1 MSPSFPLY
9 LALALYG
16 VGTLAALLSLQLR
29 PAARLQ
35 RAAALLMGL
44 GWLAHTVWI
53 GTICSQTGHPPITNL
68 PESVSFIAWTIL
80 GVQLVLWLKYRIEG
94 AAFFIYPLVFLL
106 LSLAAIVHEQFR
118 PLDPELRSNLFIAH
132 LLLSSVG
139 VAALLVGVGFTLLYQ
154 IQERAIRSK
163 KRGALWN
170 WVPSLRVCDLVSYR
184 ALSIGFAIYTL
195 GILAGVI
202 WSYRSSESLLT
213 PGVKEIGAFVAWLMF
228 AALLQSYIAGSYRT
242 RKTVVIATVAFV
254 SIVVSIFGIQ
264 HV

>member
-16 VGTLAALLSLQLR
+16 AGTLTALLSLQLR
-29 PAARLQ
+29 PADRLQ
-35 RAAALLMGL
+35 RAAALVMGL

-139 VAALLVGVGFTLLYQ
+139 VAALLIGVGFTVLYQ
-154 IQERAIRSK
+154 MQERAIRSK

-202 WSYRSSESLLT
+202 WSYRSSESVLT

-242 RKTVVIATVAFV
+242 RKTLVIAAVAFV
-254 SIVVSIFGIQ
+254 SILVSIFGIQ